1 LYRDILILSNL
12 VHRPSYG
19 YEIKK
24 SVQSILGQDS
34 AINNNHLYPA
44 LRRFEEMGA
53 VEKEVERQEGKPD
66 RHVYRATDLGREIL
80 RELLREFTPQMAL
93 NDAEFQVRVA
103 FFGSIEPEERL
114 RILSAREEVLRRR
127 LEHLL
132 GVTRDAQGSEQYPY
146 ATQVVEF
153 QKVQVQHELKW
164 LGELTAR
171 EIR

>member
-1 LYRDILILSNL
+1 
-12 VHRPSYG
+12 
-19 YEIKK
+19 
-24 SVQSILGQDS
+24 
-34 AINNNHLYPA
+34 
-44 LRRFEEMGA
+44 
-53 VEKEVERQEGKPD
+53 
-66 RHVYRATDLGREIL
+66 
-80 RELLREFTPQMAL
+80 LREFTPQMAL

-114 RILSAREEVLRRR
+114 RILSAREEVLRGR

>member
-1 LYRDILILSNL
+1 MYADILILSNL

-24 SVQSILGQDS
+24 RVQSILGQDS
-34 AINNNHLYPA
+34 ALNNNQLYPV

-53 VEKEVERQEGKPD
+53 VEKEVEPQEGKPD

-93 NDAEFQVRVA
+93 NGAEFQVRVA
-103 FFGSIEPEERL
+103 FFGSLEPEDRL
-114 RILSAREEVLRRR
+114 RILGAREKVLRRR

-132 GVTRDAQGSEQYPY
+132 SVTPDAQGSVQHSY

-153 QKVQVQHELKW
+153 QKGQVQRELEW
-164 LGELTAR
+164 IGELTAQ
-171 EIR
+171 ENG

>member
-34 AINNNHLYPA
+34 AINNNQLYPA

>member
-1 LYRDILILSNL
+1 MYRDILILSNL

>member
-1 LYRDILILSNL
+1 MYADILILSNL

-24 SVQSILGQDS
+24 RVQSILGQDS

-53 VEKEVERQEGKPD
+53 VEKEVEPQEGKPD

-93 NDAEFQVRVA
+93 NGAEFQVRVA
-103 FFGSIEPEERL
+103 FFGSLEPEDRL
-114 RILSAREEVLRRR
+114 RILGAREKVLRRR

-132 GVTRDAQGSEQYPY
+132 SVTPDAQGSVQHPY

-153 QKVQVQHELKW
+153 QKGQVQHELEW
-164 LGELTAR
+164 IGELTAQ
-171 EIR
+171 ENG